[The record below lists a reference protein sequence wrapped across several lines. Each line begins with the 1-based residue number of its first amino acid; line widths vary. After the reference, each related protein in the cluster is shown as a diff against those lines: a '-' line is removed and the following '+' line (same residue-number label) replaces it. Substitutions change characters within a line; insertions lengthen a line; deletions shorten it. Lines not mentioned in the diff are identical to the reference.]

1 MRGHQVVV
9 EEKPHTQVL
18 CNYPLKYILPNRFE
32 VFTFVFMA
40 GDELKSGRLDIM
52 ENKKYE
58 RLTKSLVYP
67 LIEKYYSSG
76 DLPSVF
82 YKREGLSESQFYTWR
97 QHYLRD
103 HPSVAKKLGIV
114 PKPARRAN
122 CRQQS
127 KTSSG
132 ASSSAS
138 VGFVRVESD
147 QGSSV
152 SPDSA
157 ADYEL
162 CYPNGVR
169 LRVASTIPSDRLS
182 ALIKLY

>member
-1 MRGHQVVV
+1 
-9 EEKPHTQVL
+9 
-18 CNYPLKYILPNRFE
+18 
-32 VFTFVFMA
+32 
-40 GDELKSGRLDIM
+40 M
-52 ENKKYE
+52 ENKRYD

-97 QHYLRD
+97 QRYLRD
-103 HPSVAKKLGIV
+103 HPVVAKKLGVV
-114 PKPARRAN
+114 PTPARTARSHKPS
-122 CRQQS
+122 R
-127 KTSSG
+127 G
-132 ASSSAS
+132 ASSR
-138 VGFVRVESD
+138 GFVRVESD
-147 QGSSV
+147 KISSV
-152 SPDSA
+152 SAECA

-169 LRVASTIPSDRLS
+169 LRVAPTTPSDRLS